1 MDSSMN
7 AIVSPVERTD
17 PRPAQPTEDAVSY
30 RAMLTESAIELC
42 DLTKSLGN
50 RKVLDGVNLSVLK
63 GETMS
68 VIGGSGAGKSVML
81 KHIVGLMKPDGG
93 CVKVQGVDIT
103 STNHG
108 SLEAARRKIGFCF
121 QGSALLNSLSV
132 FENVALPLREHEALG
147 ENEIRRRVEEKLTL
161 VGLSD
166 ASHKLPS
173 EISGGMKKRVGLARA
188 IIRNPEIILYDE
200 PTAGL
205 DPVMGTAIN
214 DLILD
219 MQKKLGI
226 TSVLVTHDMTSAFR
240 VSNRIAMLVKGRIV
254 KLGTPAEFRASDD
267 PLVKQFIYGES
278 EGPLAR
284 AQA

>member
-1 MDSSMN
+1 MN
-7 AIVSPVERTD
+7 AIVQEVKRTD
-17 PRPAQPTEDAVSY
+17 PPQAPAAPDADISY
-30 RAMLTESAIELC
+30 RPMLSENAVELV
-42 DLTKSLGN
+42 DLTKKLGA
-50 RKVLDGVNLSVLK
+50 RMVLDGVNLAILK

-81 KHIVGLMKPDGG
+81 KHIVGLMKPDRG
-93 CVKVQGVDIT
+93 CVKVNGIDV
-103 STNHG
+103 SGGNLEA
-108 SLEAARRKIGFCF
+108 LEAARRTIGFCF

-132 FENVALPLREHEALG
+132 FENVALPLREHESLDEA
-147 ENEIRRRVEEKLTL
+147 EIRKRVEEKLAL
-161 VGLSD
+161 VGLAD
-166 ASHKLPS
+166 AGSKLPA

-219 MQKKLGI
+219 MQKKLHV
-226 TSVLVTHDMTSAFR
+226 TSVLVTHDMSSTFR

-267 PLVKQFIYGES
+267 PMIQQFIYGES
-278 EGPLAR
+278 EGPLTRQGA
-284 AQA
+284 

>member
-1 MDSSMN
+1 MN
-7 AIVSPVERTD
+7 AIVSPVDRTN
-17 PRPAQPTEDAVSY
+17 PSLPGPADDVVSY
-30 RAMLTESAIELC
+30 RTMLSESAIELC
-42 DLTKSLGN
+42 DLTKSLGS
-50 RKVLDGVNLSVLK
+50 RKVLDGVNLSILK

-68 VIGGSGAGKSVML
+68 VIGGSGAGKSVTL
-81 KHIVGLMKPDGG
+81 KHIVGLMQPDRG
-93 CVKVQGVDIT
+93 CIKVQGVDIT
-103 STNHG
+103 NTNHG

-132 FENVALPLREHEALG
+132 FENVALPLREHETLDDG
-147 ENEIRRRVEEKLTL
+147 EIRRRVEEKLAL

-166 ASHKLPS
+166 AGQKLPS

-214 DLILD
+214 DLILG
-219 MQKKLGI
+219 MQKKLGV
-226 TSVLVTHDMTSAFR
+226 TSVLVTHDMSSAFR
-240 VSNRIAMLVKGRIV
+240 VSDRIAMLVKGRIV

-278 EGPLAR
+278 EGPLTR
-284 AQA
+284 ATP

>member
-1 MDSSMN
+1 MN

-17 PRPAQPTEDAVSY
+17 SSRPQPAEDEVSY
-30 RAMLTESAIELC
+30 RSMLTASAIELC
-42 DLTKSLGN
+42 DLTKSLGS
-50 RKVLDGVNLSVLK
+50 RKVLDGVNLSILK

-68 VIGGSGAGKSVML
+68 VIGGSGAGKSVTL
-81 KHIVGLMKPDGG
+81 KHIVGLMKPDRG

-147 ENEIRRRVEEKLTL
+147 EDEIRRRVEEKLGL

-166 ASHKLPS
+166 ASGKLPS
-173 EISGGMKKRVGLARA
+173 ELSGGMKKRVGLARA

-219 MQKKLGI
+219 MQKKLGV
-226 TSVLVTHDMTSAFR
+226 TSVLVTHDMSSAFR

-278 EGPLAR
+278 EGPLTR
-284 AQA
+284 AQP